1 MGKYEQDAD
10 AVLEKKGVSPDDP
23 LVLPLLGP
31 VATTLY
37 NKLYKKIASDKPDET
52 VAENQRAAL
61 DQTFQT
67 LQLIKK
73 KEWRD
78 DYKRDGYVLMFSPI
92 FDEQFYLCRDKQA
105 FNKLNFSQPLKVY
118 MERELLRL
126 KDIKTDDLKCLHWAK
141 EFHGEIL

>member
-31 VATTLY
+31 VAT
-37 NKLYKKIASDKPDET
+37 KLYKEKYEVVARDNPDET
-52 VAENQRAAL
+52 VADNQRTAL
-61 DQTFQT
+61 DQAFKE
-67 LQLIKK
+67 LQLTQKN
-73 KEWRD
+73 EWRD
-78 DYKRDGYVLMFSPI
+78 DYKRDGYLLMFSPV

-105 FNKLNFSQPLKVY
+105 FNKLNLSQPLKVY

-126 KDIKTDDLKCLHWAK
+126 KGIAHDDLKCLHWAK
-141 EFHGEIL
+141 EFHGEIV

>member
-23 LVLPLLGP
+23 LVLPLLGS
-31 VATTLY
+31 VAT
-37 NKLYKKIASDKPDET
+37 KIYSGIYEVVVRNNPDET
-52 VAENQRAAL
+52 VATNQRTAL
-61 DQTFQT
+61 DQTFQE
-67 LQLIKK
+67 LQLVKK

-126 KDIKTDDLKCLHWAK
+126 KDIKPDDLKCLHWAK